1 MFSGVATTSYDHAT
15 ARIRT
20 WRDAAAVT
28 KEYAAPVMIKWSTVL
43 PWSYPKVIRRGNK
56 MVRTGKTKVL
66 RLVMAGTVAAMVAVT
81 LLWWKAEPARSAAT
95 VPQGFTDT
103 LIAQVN
109 NPTAMAVA
117 PDGRLFVAQKANNN
131 VGKLRVIKNGQLLSK
146 PFLKV
151 STDTQFFRG
160 LLGVTLDPNF
170 AQNRYVY
177 VFYTA
182 PSPTPHNRVSR
193 FTANGDV
200 AVSGSEKVVLN
211 LPPLSSASGHYGGAL
226 RFGADGKLYVGVG
239 DDTNPADAQSLGSP
253 NGKVLRLNRDGSVPT
268 DNPFYG
274 GASADDAVWA
284 LGLRQ
289 PYSLDVLSGA
299 SPRMFV
305 NDVGEDTWEEINEA
319 ASGANYGWP
328 NHEGPA
334 TLPEPDPNYRDP
346 LFYYGRGATADTGC
360 SITGGAFYDPATARF
375 PSEYRGD
382 YFYADYCGGWIRS
395 LDLATG
401 TSSAFASGIV
411 KPVDLELGENGS
423 LYYLTWGS
431 SSAPPSVHEIK

>member
-1 MFSGVATTSYDHAT
+1 
-15 ARIRT
+15 
-20 WRDAAAVT
+20 
-28 KEYAAPVMIKWSTVL
+28 
-43 PWSYPKVIRRGNK
+43 
-56 MVRTGKTKVL
+56 MVRTGKPKVWW
-66 RLVMAGTVAAMVAVT
+66 LVMAGTVAAMAAVT

-103 LIAQVN
+103 LITQVN

-160 LLGVTLDPNF
+160 LLGVTLDSNF

-200 AVSGSEKVVLN
+200 AVSGSEKVILS
-211 LPPLSSASGHYGGAL
+211 LPPLSSGSGHYGGAL

-289 PYSLDVLSGA
+289 PYSLDVLGGA

-319 ASGANYGWP
+319 APGANYGWP

-375 PSEYRGD
+375 PFEYRGD

-411 KPVDLELGENGS
+411 KPVDLELGDNGS

-431 SSAPPSVHEIK
+431 SSAPSSVHEIK